1 MYLKEYHKNENQEGE
16 EYFENGVYNNDYQ
29 PNNDDDMNFENVGEN
44 QDIFFDRED
53 ESQEKDENEINGNQV
68 ENNNKLKD

>member
-16 EYFENGVYNNDYQ
+16 EYFENGIYYNDYQ

-44 QDIFFDRED
+44 QDVFFDRED